1 VTDNDLPA
9 LTVHKLAHYVQVN
22 LLGLDDQGRQQ
33 YVCRSQGCGE
43 TAYFDAEGLGHCP
56 TDEAMQAFLTQSIA
70 RMGEVAVEW
79 RP

>member
-1 VTDNDLPA
+1 MTDNDLPA

-33 YVCRSQGCGE
+33 YVCPSQGCGE